1 MMVIKNLL
9 NIQKNIICIDKIIV
23 DVNLVKDKP
32 IPIKKGTTKNI
43 TKQSN
48 VGRTNTGKYFF
59 IGLFSVFIS
68 SPIISQRGFFT
79 STLTLKHI
87 HNEKRAVIKRVC
99 TANIQI
105 KHRVLFFCN
114 MGGFLLRKKQAFQ
127 GFAIA
132 TAASLASLSPVAA
145 YGALTIL
152 ATV

>member
-1 MMVIKNLL
+1 MSVT
-9 NIQKNIICIDKIIV
+9 V
-23 DVNLVKDKP
+23 VNLVKDKP

-68 SPIISQRGFFT
+68 SPIISQRGLFT

-87 HNEKRAVIKRVC
+87 HNKKHAVIKRVC

-105 KHRVLFFCN
+105 KHRVLFFVIWV
-114 MGGFLLRKKQAFQ
+114 AFC
-127 GFAIA
+127 FAKNR
-132 TAASLASLSPVAA
+132 LFGVSLSLQPLPSLRSVQWPPS
-145 YGALTIL
+145 ALL
-152 ATV
+152 LSLPRLKSKNRN